1 MAKVRE
7 YMSSPVVTISP
18 HDTLGNARN
27 LMLERGIH
35 RLVVVDERGLPIG
48 VISISDM
55 IRAVSSGGPPW
66 RWRDKSSALVM
77 RYMSR
82 NPVTI
87 GAEETV
93 AEAAKV
99 MAGRNVS
106 CLPVMMNRE
115 LVGIITKT
123 DMTRLF
129 SEKFKGMLRVRDLMR
144 DPPLVRE
151 TLPVKKVLKLFS
163 KNRED
168 AVLIVG
174 SKGRPTGFL
183 TERDLFFYETSRVKG
198 YSVVNSEFGRISS
211 EIKEKRVSEVARE
224 IGAMLSPEL
233 DAAKA
238 ARMLLDW
245 GVTGLPVAE
254 GDKIIGVL
262 TKRDI
267 VRGVSIVSD
276 RDES

>member
-1 MAKVRE
+1 MKVKD

-18 HDTLGNARN
+18 YDTLGKAKN

-35 RLVVVDERGLPIG
+35 RLIVVDEKGLPVG

-66 RWRDKSSALVM
+66 RWRDKNSALVM
-77 RYMSR
+77 RYMSKD
-82 NPVTI
+82 PVTI
-87 GAEETV
+87 GAEETIT
-93 AEAAKV
+93 EAARIMV
-99 MAGRNVS
+99 ERNLS
-106 CLPVMMNRE
+106 CLPVMLNRE

-123 DMTRLF
+123 DMTKLF
-129 SEKFKGMLRVRDLMR
+129 SEKFRNVLKVRDIMR
-144 DPPLVRE
+144 NPPEVRE

-168 AVLIVG
+168 AILIVG
-174 SKGRPTGFL
+174 SKGRPVGFL

-224 IGAMLSPEL
+224 IKAALSPEI

-238 ARMLLDW
+238 ARMMLDW

-254 GDKIIGVL
+254 GENIIGVL
-262 TKRDI
+262 TKRDV
-267 VRGVSIVSD
+267 VRGVYIASS

>member
-1 MAKVRE
+1 MKVKD

-18 HDTLGNARN
+18 YDTLGKAKN

-35 RLVVVDERGLPIG
+35 RLIVVDEKGLPVG

-66 RWRDKSSALVM
+66 RWRDKNSALVM
-77 RYMSR
+77 RYMSKD
-82 NPVTI
+82 PVTI
-87 GAEETV
+87 GAEETIT
-93 AEAAKV
+93 EAARIMV
-99 MAGRNVS
+99 ERNLS
-106 CLPVMMNRE
+106 CLPVMLNRE

-123 DMTRLF
+123 DMTKLF
-129 SEKFKGMLRVRDLMR
+129 SEKFRNVLKVRDIMR
-144 DPPLVRE
+144 NPPEVRE

-168 AVLIVG
+168 AILIVG
-174 SKGRPTGFL
+174 SKGRPVGFL

-224 IGAMLSPEL
+224 IKAALSPEI

-238 ARMLLDW
+238 ARMMLDW

-254 GDKIIGVL
+254 GENIIGML
-262 TKRDI
+262 TKRDV
-267 VRGVSIVSD
+267 VRGVYIASS

>member
-1 MAKVRE
+1 MKVKD

-18 HDTLGNARN
+18 YDTLGKAKN

-35 RLVVVDERGLPIG
+35 RLIVVDEKGLPVG

-66 RWRDKSSALVM
+66 RWRDKNSALVM
-77 RYMSR
+77 RYMSKD
-82 NPVTI
+82 PVTI
-87 GAEETV
+87 GAEETIT
-93 AEAAKV
+93 EAARIMV
-99 MAGRNVS
+99 ERNLS
-106 CLPVMMNRE
+106 CLPVMLNRE

-123 DMTRLF
+123 DMTKLF
-129 SEKFKGMLRVRDLMR
+129 SEKFRNVLKVRDIMR
-144 DPPLVRE
+144 NPPEVRE

-168 AVLIVG
+168 AILIVG
-174 SKGRPTGFL
+174 SKGRPVGFL

-224 IGAMLSPEL
+224 IKTTLNPEI

-238 ARMLLDW
+238 ARMMLDW

-254 GDKIIGVL
+254 GENIIGVL
-262 TKRDI
+262 TKRDV
-267 VRGVSIVSD
+267 VRGVYIASS

>member
-1 MAKVRE
+1 MKVKD
-7 YMSSPVVTISP
+7 YMSSPVVTIFP
-18 HDTLGNARN
+18 YDTLGKAKN

-35 RLVVVDERGLPIG
+35 RLVVVDEKGLPVG

-66 RWRDKSSALVM
+66 RWRDKNSALVM
-77 RYMSR
+77 RYMSKD
-82 NPVTI
+82 PVTI

-93 AEAAKV
+93 REAARIMVEK
-99 MAGRNVS
+99 NLS
-106 CLPVMMNRE
+106 CLPVMLNRE

-129 SEKFKGMLRVRDLMR
+129 SEKFRNMLKVRDLMR
-144 DPPLVRE
+144 NPPEVRE

-168 AVLIVG
+168 AILIVG
-174 SKGRPTGFL
+174 SKGRPVGFL
-183 TERDLFFYETSRVKG
+183 TERDLFFYDTSRVKG
-198 YSVVNSEFGRISS
+198 YSVVNTEFGRMSS

-224 IGAMLSPEL
+224 IRATLNPEL

-238 ARMLLDW
+238 ARMMLDW

-254 GDKIIGVL
+254 GEKVIGVL

-267 VRGVSIVSD
+267 VRGVYVVSG